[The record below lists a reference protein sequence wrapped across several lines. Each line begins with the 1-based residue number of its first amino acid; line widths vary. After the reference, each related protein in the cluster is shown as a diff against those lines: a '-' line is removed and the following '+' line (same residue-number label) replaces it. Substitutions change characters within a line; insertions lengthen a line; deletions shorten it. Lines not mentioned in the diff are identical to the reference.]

1 MFFLVSLLMDL
12 SGLLTAAVCCNQKI
26 SLARLLLV
34 PAAAVILSMLLLV
47 FLPGYISYVL
57 LTHIVI
63 NPLMVLLVFRP
74 GSLKDFLRLWL
85 TVYLVLAGAGGV
97 QQSIRLQTGSGS
109 AGQIIF
115 LGLLSMLLFIIWQ
128 CRQRVL
134 GRVCLVELSFSG
146 QTISL
151 KAFCDSGNLL
161 RDPESGAAVSILQR
175 EVFPEEW
182 AGKLLKTACWIP
194 FSTISRETAAI
205 QVVTLDKMRIFLKG
219 TVKEIDTPRIGLRE
233 GELMAEPRVQML
245 LNGSFC

>member
-1 MFFLVSLLMDL
+1 MFFLVSLLMDI

-26 SLARLLLV
+26 TAARLLLV
-34 PAAAVILSMLLLV
+34 PAGAVILSMLLLG

-57 LTHIVI
+57 IMHAVV

-74 GSLKDFLRLWL
+74 ESLRDFLRLWL
-85 TVYLVLAGAGGV
+85 TVYLVLAVAGGI
-97 QQSIRLQTGSGS
+97 QQSIRLQTGMNSE
-109 AGQIIF
+109 GQILFCGI
-115 LGLLSMLLFIIWQ
+115 LAMALFIVWQ

-161 RDPESGAAVSILQR
+161 RDPDSGMAVSILR
-175 EVFPEEW
+175 KEVFPEEW
-182 AGKLLKTACWIP
+182 AGELSETARWIP
-194 FSTISRETAAI
+194 FSTIGRESAEI

-219 TVKEIDTPRIGLRE
+219 TVKEIDTPRIGLHE
-233 GELMAEPRVQML
+233 GKFMSEPGVQML